1 MATFEI
7 RKFQEDDVEAVRDI
21 FALGMSELVP
31 SSFSHILKQPLTQMV
46 LMCTFCA
53 LLTSSKSFLLPI
65 LALTFLLASCRQ
77 ILTYMINRT
86 TESALKSDLSD
97 ITETYLK
104 QKDSCF
110 WVAESEGRVVG
121 SVACIPNED
130 MPECLELMRMSV
142 HPSHR
147 GMGIAKA
154 LCRTVAEFTRDRGYA
169 AVHLHTSM
177 VATNA
182 QKLYEH
188 YGFEKIKEA
197 VAPGFLAKITNFT
210 VIEYKLHLQRG

>member
-7 RKFQEDDVEAVRDI
+7 RKFQDGDAEAVKEI
-21 FALGMSELVP
+21 FALGMGELVP

-65 LALTFLLASCRQ
+65 LALTLLLASVRQ
-77 ILTYMINRT
+77 VLTYVINRA
-86 TESALKSDLSD
+86 TESAMRSDLSD
-97 ITETYLK
+97 ITESYLT

-110 WVAESEGRVVG
+110 WVAESDGRVVG
-121 SVACIPNED
+121 SVACVPSENT
-130 MPECLELMRMSV
+130 PECLELKRMSV

-154 LCRTVAEFTRDRGYA
+154 LCRTVAEFTQDRGYA

-210 VIEYKLHLQRG
+210 LIEYKLHLKRS